1 MKKSKFI
8 VLLLICLAFV
18 SCTNSDSPT
27 AENPFSKLIIG
38 KWTTETSP
46 VCDYREFKSD
56 GTMVYTQNIC
66 STPIIDNFTYKIE
79 GNILKLFSNV
89 HGDNATDIENIISLT
104 ENEMKISFSGGSGAA
119 TEYRTFYKIK

>member
-1 MKKSKFI
+1 MKKTKFII
-8 VLLLICLAFV
+8 VLLMAIVFV

-27 AENPFSKLIIG
+27 TENPFSKLIIG

-46 VCDYREFKSD
+46 ICDYREFKSN
-56 GTMVYTQNIC
+56 GTMVNTQNNC
-66 STPIIDNFTYKIE
+66 ATPIVDNFTYKIE
-79 GNILKLFSNV
+79 GNVLKLYSNV
-89 HGDNATDIENIISLT
+89 HGVTATDIENIISLT